1 MATTSQTH
9 TNTGTVL
16 RQRFP
21 RGYARVEKL
30 VAAPSRGLDSVGEV
44 AWFAVSSVG
53 SMGHAL
59 RYYRKE
65 VLRLIAE
72 IGMGTGAMAVIGGT
86 VAIVGFVTLSG
97 GSLIAIQGFA
107 SLGNIGVEAFTGF
120 FAALVNVRIA
130 APVVSGVALAATV
143 GAGATAELG
152 AMRISEEVDALE
164 VMGIKSISY
173 LVSTRLMAGFIVI
186 IPLYAMAIIMSFLS
200 AQVTTTLFYGQS
212 TGTYEHY
219 FRTFLRPEDVA
230 WSFVQ
235 AIIISI
241 VVMLNH
247 CYYGYFASGGPV
259 GVGEAVGRAMRAS
272 LVAIVLVVLMASLA
286 LYGTDPNFNLT
297 V

>member
-1 MATTSQTH
+1 MTSAA
-9 TNTGTVL
+9 VL
-16 RQRFP
+16 RSRFP
-21 RGYARVEKL
+21 RTYERTTRYAG
-30 VAAPSRGLDSVGEV
+30 APAKFFDGVGQV
-44 AWFAVSSVG
+44 AWFALTAVG
-53 SMGHAL
+53 QIGHAL

-65 VLRLIAE
+65 MLRLIAE

-97 GSLIAIQGFA
+97 SSLVAIQGFA

-120 FAALVNVRIA
+120 FAALINVRIA
-130 APVVSGVALAATV
+130 APVVAGQALAATV

-152 AMRISEEVDALE
+152 AMRIAEEIDALE

-173 LVSTRLMAGFIVI
+173 LVSTRVMAGFIVI

-200 AQVTTTLFYGQS
+200 AQVTTTVFYGQS

-219 FRTFLRPEDVA
+219 FRTFLRPDDVG

-241 VVMLNH
+241 FVMINH
-247 CYYGYFASGGPV
+247 CYYGYNASGGPV
-259 GVGEAVGRAMRAS
+259 GVGEAVGKSMRAS
-272 LVAIVLVVLMASLA
+272 LILIVVVVLFASLA
-286 LYGTDPNFNLT
+286 LYGVDPNFNLT